1 MAPVPVMDV
10 DVPAQIVAFVTVVPT
25 VGAGFTV
32 MARVDVFV
40 QPVAVLVPVT
50 V

>member
-1 MAPVPVMDV
+1 MLVEI
-10 DVPAQIVAFVTVVPT
+10 PAQTVALVTVVPT
-25 VGAGFTV
+25 VGKGFTV
-32 MARVDVFV
+32 IVLVDVFV